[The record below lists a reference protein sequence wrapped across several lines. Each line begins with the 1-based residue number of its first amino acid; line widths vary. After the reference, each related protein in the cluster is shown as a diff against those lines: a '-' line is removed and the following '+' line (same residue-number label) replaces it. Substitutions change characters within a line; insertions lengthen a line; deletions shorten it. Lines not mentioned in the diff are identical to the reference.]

1 MRTVSKSRRRLRRA
15 VLVLFVLFAWEAISG
30 YVVPSIRPDLAILL
44 PLPGSIITTFSQML
58 IRGEIWL
65 HSIAS
70 LKRVLVGFSLAV
82 LIGVPLG
89 IAIGWWGTV
98 DKLTSPII
106 DFLRPI
112 PPMAWIPIG
121 VLWFG
126 IGDPQNIFIILI
138 GAVFPILLNTAA
150 GIRDAGRTL
159 IWAAFTLGG
168 SNRQILREIA
178 IPSALPMIV
187 TGLRVGL
194 GAGWMALVAAELVA
208 APAGLGYLI
217 ENSRSYLFTEK
228 VIVGMMVIGLLG
240 LLMDAAMRWCAN
252 RLRMQ
257 RRLA

>member
-1 MRTVSKSRRRLRRA
+1 MST
-15 VLVLFVLFAWEAISG
+15 
-30 YVVPSIRPDLAILL
+30 
-44 PLPGSIITTFSQML
+44 
-58 IRGEIWL
+58 RGEIWL
-65 HSIAS
+65 HTLAS
-70 LKRVLVGFSLAV
+70 LKRVLVGFGLAV
-82 LIGVPLG
+82 LIAVPLG
-89 IAIGWWGTV
+89 IAIGWWSTV
-98 DKLTSPII
+98 DDFLAPFV

-150 GIRDAGRTL
+150 GFRGVSRTL

-168 SNRQILREIA
+168 TRRQILREIA

-187 TGLRVGL
+187 TGLRIGL

-208 APAGLGYLI
+208 ARAGLGYLI
-217 ENSRSYLFTEK
+217 EDSRSYLFTEK
-228 VIVGMMVIGLLG
+228 VMVGMLVIGLLG
-240 LLMDAAMRWCAN
+240 LLMDSAMRWGAN

-257 RRLA
+257 VRAA

>member
-1 MRTVSKSRRRLRRA
+1 
-15 VLVLFVLFAWEAISG
+15 VLVVLCVWEAVSG
-30 YVVPSIRPDLAILL
+30 YILPHISSHLAILL
-44 PLPGSIITTFSQML
+44 PSPRSILTTFVQML
-58 IRGEIWL
+58 TRGEIWL
-65 HSIAS
+65 HSLAS
-70 LKRVLVGFSLAV
+70 LKRVLVGFGLAV

-89 IAIGWWGTV
+89 IAIGWWSGA
-98 DKLTSPII
+98 DKFFSPLV

-150 GIRDAGRTL
+150 GIRSVGRTL
-159 IWAAFTLGG
+159 VWAGFTLGG
-168 SNRQILREIA
+168 TNNQVLREIA
-178 IPSALPMIV
+178 VPSALPMIV
-187 TGLRVGL
+187 TGLRIGL

-228 VIVGMMVIGLLG
+228 VIVGMIVIGVLG
-240 LLMDAAMRWCAN
+240 LLMDGTMRWGAN
-252 RLRMQ
+252 RLQ
-257 RRLA
+257 VRLT